1 MLQPN
6 TPVPA
11 FSAITTDGTTLSN
24 DDILGRYVVLYFY
37 PADNT
42 GGCTHEACEFRDARP
57 QFDDADALV
66 LGVSCDNQ
74 ASHQDFTGRYDLN
87 FPLLVDADG
96 AICRAFGVPIHGT
109 QPQRSTFLIDRQG
122 VVRRV
127 WEEVH
132 VVGHAA
138 EVHQAILEMS
148 TAPDR
153 HTA

>member
-6 TPVPA
+6 TPAPA
-11 FSAITTDGTTLSN
+11 FSAITTDGSILSSSDLIGKN
-24 DDILGRYVVLYFY
+24 VVLYFY

-42 GGCTHEACEFRDARP
+42 GGCTREACDFRDARP
-57 QFDDADALV
+57 QFDVADAVV
-66 LGVSCDNQ
+66 LGVSCDDQ

-96 AICRAFGVPIHGT
+96 EICGAFGVPIHGT
-109 QPQRSTFLIDRQG
+109 QPQRVTFLIDRQG
-122 VVRRV
+122 MIRRV

-138 EVHQAILEMS
+138 EVHAAVMSLES
-148 TAPDR
+148 NGSDL
-153 HTA
+153 